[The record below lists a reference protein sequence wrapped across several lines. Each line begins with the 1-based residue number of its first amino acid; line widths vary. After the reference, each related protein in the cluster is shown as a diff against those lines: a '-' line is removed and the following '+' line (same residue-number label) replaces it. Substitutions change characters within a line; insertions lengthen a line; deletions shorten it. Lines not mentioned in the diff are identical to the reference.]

1 MSALH
6 PSVTCIDSHYVSPE
20 KAAVFMVTEGDR
32 VAFVD
37 NNTNRAVPRLLEAL
51 ATQGHSTEQVDYL
64 IITHVHL
71 DHAGGTA
78 ELLKHCP
85 NATVLAHPK
94 AARHLVDPS
103 RLVAGAKVVYGEA
116 EFDALYGVIEGVP
129 EERVRIMEDGEQLDW
144 GSRSLR
150 FIYTKGHASHH
161 FSIYD
166 SGSDGVFAGDAFG
179 LARTPEARPGIPFT
193 VCSSSPPEFDPDE
206 ARLSVQKI
214 LDTGAARVFLTHFGA
229 FDDLATRAKHLM
241 HSIDQMEAIG
251 RDAAAGSLEGDALV
265 AYCDERVAAA
275 FREHLIWCGVEDL
288 EADFAWLG
296 QDAFLN
302 ALGLRFYAERLR
314 AAG

>member
-1 MSALH
+1 MSASH
-6 PSVTCIDSHYVSPE
+6 SSVTCIDSHYVSPE
-20 KAAVFMVTEGDR
+20 KAAVFMVVEGDR

-37 NNTNRAVPRLLEAL
+37 NNTNRAVPHLLEAL
-51 ATQGHSTEQVDYL
+51 TNQGLTTEQVEYL
-64 IITHVHL
+64 IVTHVHL

-116 EFDALYGVIEGVP
+116 EFDDLYGIIEGVP
-129 EERVRIMEDGEQLDW
+129 EDRIRIMEDGEKLDW
-144 GSRSLR
+144 GSRSLT

-179 LARTPEARPGIPFT
+179 LARTSEARPGIPFT
-193 VCSSSPPEFDPDE
+193 VCSSSPPEFDPEE

-214 LDTGAARVFLTHFGA
+214 LDTGAARIFLTHFGA
-229 FDDLATRAKHLM
+229 FDDMGTRAKHLLR
-241 HSIDQMEAIG
+241 SIDQMEAIG
-251 RDAAAGSLEGDALV
+251 RDAAALDHAGDDLL
-265 AYCDERVAAA
+265 AYCEGRVAEV
-275 FREHLIWCGVEDL
+275 FQEHLQWCGVEDP
-288 EADFAWLG
+288 EGDFEWLAG
-296 QDAFLN
+296 DAFLN

-314 AAG
+314 KGG